1 MPLSRTAIDLE
12 RLRLPVVGAWKER
25 QFLLAVGDFASGSYN
40 VMTVGWG
47 GVGRMWARPMA
58 LITVR
63 PSRYTYT
70 FLQKHR
76 DFTLNLFPASFA
88 DTMSY
93 CGSHSGREVDKIKE
107 TGLVPIAS
115 RKVSAPGF
123 QQAEL
128 ILECRASY
136 FSDFDPGHFLADYI
150 EGHYPKEDYHRL
162 FLGEI
167 LAASGTASFAE

>member
-1 MPLSRTAIDLE
+1 LTLSRTAIDLV

-25 QFLLAVGDFASGSYN
+25 QFLLAAGDFASGSYN
-40 VMTVGWG
+40 LMTVGWG
-47 GVGRMWARPMA
+47 GLGRMWARPMA

-88 DTMSY
+88 DTLSY
-93 CGSHSGREVDKIKE
+93 CGNHSGRDVDKVKE
-107 TGLVPIAS
+107 TGLTPIAS
-115 RKVSAPGF
+115 QKVTAPGF

-128 ILECRASY
+128 ILECRVSY
-136 FSDFDPGHFLADYI
+136 FSDFDPGRFLADYI
-150 EGHYPKEDYHRL
+150 EGHYPNKDYHRL